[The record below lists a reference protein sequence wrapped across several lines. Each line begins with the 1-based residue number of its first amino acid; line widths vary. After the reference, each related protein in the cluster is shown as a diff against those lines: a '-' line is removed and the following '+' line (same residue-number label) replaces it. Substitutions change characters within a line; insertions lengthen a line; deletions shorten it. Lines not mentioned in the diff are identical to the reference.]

1 MREGDELGGRESD
14 ETAEIPHPAMGAA
27 RFPDAARNRDADC
40 SVRVGMAASG
50 GMLLDAEARRRGETR
65 GEHVRISFS
74 PCNAAQESQNLRAR
88 SQRRSYGFAARL
100 TLGWKAD
107 NRSPRR
113 LPQRGLVQQAPDSV
127 AV

>member
-1 MREGDELGGRESD
+1 MFC
-14 ETAEIPHPAMGAA
+14 TQ
-27 RFPDAARNRDADC
+27 RDADC
-40 SVRVGMAASG
+40 SVRVGIASIW

-74 PCNAAQESQNLRAR
+74 LWNAAQESQDPRAR

-107 NRSPRR
+107 KRGPRR
-113 LPQRGLVQQAPDSV
+113 LLRSGLVHWDQAALRDRAPR
-127 AV
+127 AEER